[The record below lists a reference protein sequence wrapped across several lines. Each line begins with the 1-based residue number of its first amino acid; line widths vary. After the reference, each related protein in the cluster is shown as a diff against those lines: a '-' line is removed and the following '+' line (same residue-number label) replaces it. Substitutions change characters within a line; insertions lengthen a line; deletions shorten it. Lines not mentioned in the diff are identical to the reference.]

1 MKFFSML
8 GLSSKTPLIETF
20 GSLVGESTEIHGR
33 MVLKESIRIDG
44 KVFGN
49 IEASSGLNVAV
60 TVGPNGEVHGDISAY
75 KIEIAGKVDG
85 NVNATGTADLRA
97 TSEVIGDI
105 SYGFISVHPGANL
118 KGIVIQKP
126 NSLKKDKNEP
136 SIVKIGVESNGPR

>member
-97 TSEVIGDI
+97 SSEVIGDI

-126 NSLKKDKNEP
+126 NTLSGDKKES
-136 SIVKIGVESNGPR
+136 SIVRIGIEKR

>member
-126 NSLKKDKNEP
+126 NTLSGDKKES
-136 SIVKIGVESNGPR
+136 SIVRIGIEKR

>member
-105 SYGFISVHPGANL
+105 SYGFISVCPGANL

-136 SIVKIGVESNGPR
+136 SIVKIGVEKR

>member
-85 NVNATGTADLRA
+85 NVNATGTADLHA

-126 NSLKKDKNEP
+126 NTLSGNKKES
-136 SIVKIGVESNGPR
+136 SIVRIGIEKR

>member
-97 TSEVIGDI
+97 SSEVIGDI

-126 NSLKKDKNEP
+126 TTLSGDKKES
-136 SIVKIGVESNGPR
+136 SIVRIGIEKR

>member
-1 MKFFSML
+1 MKFFSRL
-8 GLSSKTPLIETF
+8 GLGSKTPLIETF

-126 NSLKKDKNEP
+126 NTLSGDKKES
-136 SIVKIGVESNGPR
+136 SIVRIGIEKR

>member
-1 MKFFSML
+1 MKFFSIL
-8 GLSSKTPLIETF
+8 GLGSKTPLIETF

-49 IEASSGLNVAV
+49 IEASNGLNVAV
-60 TVGPNGEVHGDISAY
+60 TIGPNGEVHGDISAY
-75 KIEIAGKVDG
+75 RIEVAGKVDG
-85 NVNATGTADLRA
+85 NVNATGTAELRA

-118 KGIVIQKP
+118 KGIVIRKP
-126 NSLKKDKNEP
+126 NTLSGDKKES
-136 SIVKIGVESNGPR
+136 SIVRIGIEKR

>member
-1 MKFFSML
+1 MNFFSIL
-8 GLSSKTPLIETF
+8 GLGSKTPLIETF

-49 IEASSGLNVAV
+49 IEASNGLNVAV

-75 KIEIAGKVDG
+75 RIEIAGKVDG

-118 KGIVIQKP
+118 KGIVIRKP
-126 NSLKKDKNEP
+126 NTLSGDKKES
-136 SIVKIGVESNGPR
+136 SIVRIGIEKR

>member
-60 TVGPNGEVHGDISAY
+60 TVGPNGEVHGIFQP
-75 KIEIAGKVDG
+75 V
-85 NVNATGTADLRA
+85 
-97 TSEVIGDI
+97 
-105 SYGFISVHPGANL
+105 
-118 KGIVIQKP
+118 
-126 NSLKKDKNEP
+126 
-136 SIVKIGVESNGPR
+136 

>member
-126 NSLKKDKNEP
+126 NTLSGNKKES
-136 SIVKIGVESNGPR
+136 SIVRIGIEKR

>member
-1 MKFFSML
+1 MNFFSIL
-8 GLSSKTPLIETF
+8 GLGSKTPLIETF

-49 IEASSGLNVAV
+49 IEASNGLNVAV
-60 TVGPNGEVHGDISAY
+60 TIGPNGEVHGDISAY
-75 KIEIAGKVDG
+75 RIEVAGKVDG

-118 KGIVIQKP
+118 KGIVIRKP
-126 NSLKKDKNEP
+126 NTLSGDKKES
-136 SIVKIGVESNGPR
+136 SIVRIGIEKR

>member
-126 NSLKKDKNEP
+126 TTLSGDKKES
-136 SIVKIGVESNGPR
+136 SIVRIGIEKR

>member
-1 MKFFSML
+1 ML
-8 GLSSKTPLIETF
+8 GLGSKTPLIETF

-60 TVGPNGEVHGDISAY
+60 TVGPNGEVHWDISAY

-85 NVNATGTADLRA
+85 NVNAIGTADLRA
-97 TSEVIGDI
+97 TAEIIGDI
-105 SYGFISVHPGANL
+105 SYGFISVCPGANL
-118 KGIVIQKP
+118 KGIVIQKQ
-126 NSLKKDKNEP
+126 NSIKKDKNEP
-136 SIVKIGVESNGPR
+136 SIVKIGVEKR

>member
-1 MKFFSML
+1 MNFFSIL
-8 GLSSKTPLIETF
+8 GLGSKTPLIETF

-126 NSLKKDKNEP
+126 NTLSGDKKES
-136 SIVKIGVESNGPR
+136 SIVRIGIEKR

>member
-1 MKFFSML
+1 MKFFSIL
-8 GLSSKTPLIETF
+8 GLGSKTPLIETF

-49 IEASSGLNVAV
+49 IEASNGLNVAV

-75 KIEIAGKVDG
+75 RIEIAGKVDG

-97 TSEVIGDI
+97 TSEIIGDI

-118 KGIVIQKP
+118 KGIVIRKP
-126 NSLKKDKNEP
+126 NTLSGDKKES
-136 SIVKIGVESNGPR
+136 SIVRIGIEKR

>member
-33 MVLKESIRIDG
+33 MVLKEGIRIDG

-126 NSLKKDKNEP
+126 NTLSGDKKES
-136 SIVKIGVESNGPR
+136 SIVRIGIEKR

>member
-20 GSLVGESTEIHGR
+20 GSLVVESTEIHGR

-126 NSLKKDKNEP
+126 NTLSGNKKES
-136 SIVKIGVESNGPR
+136 SIVRIGIEKR

>member
-1 MKFFSML
+1 MKFFSIL
-8 GLSSKTPLIETF
+8 GLGSKTPLIETF

-49 IEASSGLNVAV
+49 IEASNGLNVAV
-60 TVGPNGEVHGDISAY
+60 TIGPNGEVHGDISAY
-75 KIEIAGKVDG
+75 RIEVAGKVDG

-118 KGIVIQKP
+118 KGIVIRKP
-126 NSLKKDKNEP
+126 NTLSGDKKES
-136 SIVKIGVESNGPR
+136 SIVRIGIEKR

>member
-126 NSLKKDKNEP
+126 NTLSGNKKES
-136 SIVKIGVESNGPR
+136 SIVRIGTEKR

>member
-1 MKFFSML
+1 MNFFSIL
-8 GLSSKTPLIETF
+8 GLGSKTPLIETF

-49 IEASSGLNVAV
+49 IEASNGLNVAV

-75 KIEIAGKVDG
+75 RIEIAGKVDG

-97 TSEVIGDI
+97 TSEIIGDI
-105 SYGFISVHPGANL
+105 SYGFISVHPGAKL
-118 KGIVIQKP
+118 KGIVIRKP
-126 NSLKKDKNEP
+126 NALSGDKKES
-136 SIVKIGVESNGPR
+136 SIVRIGIEKR

>member
-1 MKFFSML
+1 ML

-126 NSLKKDKNEP
+126 NTLSGDKKES
-136 SIVKIGVESNGPR
+136 SIVRIGIEKR

>member
-1 MKFFSML
+1 MKFFSIL
-8 GLSSKTPLIETF
+8 GLGSKTPLIETF

-49 IEASSGLNVAV
+49 IEASNGLNVAV

-75 KIEIAGKVDG
+75 RIEIAGKVDG

-97 TSEVIGDI
+97 TSEIIGDI

-118 KGIVIQKP
+118 KGIVIRKP
-126 NSLKKDKNEP
+126 NALSGDKNES
-136 SIVKIGVESNGPR
+136 SIVRIGIEKR

>member
-75 KIEIAGKVDG
+75 VIEIAGKVDG

-126 NSLKKDKNEP
+126 NTLSGDKKES
-136 SIVKIGVESNGPR
+136 SIVRIGIEKR

>member
-75 KIEIAGKVDG
+75 RIEIAGKVDG

-126 NSLKKDKNEP
+126 NTLSGDKKES
-136 SIVKIGVESNGPR
+136 SIVRIGIEKR

>member
-1 MKFFSML
+1 MNFFSIL
-8 GLSSKTPLIETF
+8 GLGSKTPLIETF

-75 KIEIAGKVDG
+75 VIEIAGKVDG

-126 NSLKKDKNEP
+126 NTLSGDKKES
-136 SIVKIGVESNGPR
+136 SIVRIGIEKR

>member
-1 MKFFSML
+1 
-8 GLSSKTPLIETF
+8 
-20 GSLVGESTEIHGR
+20 

-49 IEASSGLNVAV
+49 IEASNGLNVAV

-75 KIEIAGKVDG
+75 RIEIAGKVDG

-97 TSEVIGDI
+97 TSEIIGDI

-118 KGIVIQKP
+118 KGIVIRKP
-126 NSLKKDKNEP
+126 NALSGDKKEA
-136 SIVKIGVESNGPR
+136 SIVRIGIEKR